1 MVDEIVSGDS
11 LLAELAAEADRLGL
25 SYSGNPDLLS
35 EPVDAIDAMFEHLYP
50 EAGER
55 QLQKIVEDTRDIP
68 HEITDL
74 DDQPED
80 PEEMDMAKD
89 TLAFFI
95 EVDRPNMKH
104 FEREFR
110 AFLHGE
116 DYSYSEKTIR
126 HLISSVLGL
135 D

>member
-1 MVDEIVSGDS
+1 M
-11 LLAELAAEADRLGL
+11 AAEADRLGL
-25 SYSGNPDLLS
+25 QYSGNSDLLS
-35 EPVDAIDAMFEHLYP
+35 EPVDALDASLEHFNP
-50 EAGER
+50 EDGER
-55 QLQKIVEDTRDIP
+55 QIQKIVEDTRDIP

-80 PEEMDMAKD
+80 PEEMGMAMD

-95 EVDRPNMKH
+95 EVDRPNMQH
-104 FEREFR
+104 FEKEFR
-110 AFLHGE
+110 AFLNGE

>member
-1 MVDEIVSGDS
+1 M
-11 LLAELAAEADRLGL
+11 AAEADRLGL
-25 SYSGNPDLLS
+25 QYSGNSNLLS
-35 EPVDAIDAMFEHLYP
+35 EPLDALDAALEHFNP
-50 EAGER
+50 EDGER
-55 QLQKIVEDTRDIP
+55 PIQKIVNDEREIP

-80 PEEMDMAKD
+80 PEEMDMAMD

-95 EVDRPNMKH
+95 EVDRPDIRQ
-104 FEREFR
+104 FESQFR
-110 AFLHGE
+110 AFLHCE

-135 D
+135 N